1 MISDAKIPTFEEAMK
16 LVQMPPLPELEMAI
30 AEVKS
35 KPSRK
40 SRLDWNANERAILF
54 QKHKELGNRWT
65 AISKF
70 LPNKTE
76 NIIKNFYYSSLR
88 KLSRKVKKGIFPKFD
103 DPKCVI
109 TYEQCLHLLDYII
122 ETFTPETHASKSK
135 RRDSYLLG
143 MLDTKELSI
152 EKIETYKVK
161 LSEAMQ
167 AKRKDSVT
175 SVMSSF
181 LIKSPSL
188 IPLHNSI
195 QKKFNEVCDYIR
207 AREFQR
213 QSLVKLGF
221 QPYKLCASQDN

>member
-1 MISDAKIPTFEEAMK
+1 MISDCKIPTFEEAMK
-16 LVQMPPLPELEMAI
+16 LVQMPPLPELDMAI
-30 AEVKS
+30 AEVKT

-122 ETFTPETHASKSK
+122 ETFTPETHPTKSK

-152 EKIETYKVK
+152 EKIENYKVK
-161 LSEAMQ
+161 LAESLQ
-167 AKRKDSVT
+167 AKRKESVT
-175 SVMSSF
+175 SIMNNF

-188 IPLHNSI
+188 ITVHNSI
-195 QKKFNEVCDYIR
+195 QRKFSEVCEYLR
-207 AREFQR
+207 VRELQK
-213 QSLVKLGF
+213 QSFVKLGF
-221 QPYKLCASQDN
+221 QPYK